1 MCVFVCVYVCV
12 CARAHVCTHGYYMC
26 TGAGVY
32 VRACV
37 HACEHVCVCVCVC
50 ACACACVRTST
61 YARQCWAQ
69 AFKIVLV
76 RKHTCYKQYKDM
88 LKMCMH
94 EGIGVVIQVLVCLT
108 CLWCL

>member
-37 HACEHVCVCVCVC
+37 HACEHVCVCVCMRAHEHVC
-50 ACACACVRTST
+50 QAMLGTSIQDR
-61 YARQCWAQ
+61 ARSQ
-69 AFKIVLV
+69 A
-76 RKHTCYKQYKDM
+76 HM
-88 LKMCMH
+88 L
-94 EGIGVVIQVLVCLT
+94 
-108 CLWCL
+108 